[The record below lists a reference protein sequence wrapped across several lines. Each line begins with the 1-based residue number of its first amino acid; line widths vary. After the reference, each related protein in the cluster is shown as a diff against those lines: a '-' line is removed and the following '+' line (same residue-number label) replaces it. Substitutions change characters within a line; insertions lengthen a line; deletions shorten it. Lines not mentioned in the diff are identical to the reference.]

1 MIVIGVCDDNKQF
14 AQLLCGRL
22 TELSAKAPSRIDI
35 KIAPIFTSADQVTE
49 YLQGSTIDV
58 LFLDIDMP
66 STNGFQLAKMLGE
79 THPSTIVVF
88 VSAYDE
94 LVYSSFEYCPFRF
107 LRKAHLSREL
117 DITFEKVIERCT
129 IDNEALLFDT
139 TEGEMILRVKDIL
152 YFEGQR
158 NYFYIYTLQG
168 KQYKC
173 RGTMDSLEKRT
184 QDFDFFRIHSSYI
197 VNHQHIES
205 INSSGFVTMKNRKS
219 LSISK
224 RRMASFKAS
233 YMEFIRRRVTR

>member
-1 MIVIGVCDDNKQF
+1 MIIIGVCDDNKQF
-14 AQLLCGRL
+14 AQLLSGRL
-22 TELSAKAPSRIDI
+22 TELSARAPSRIDI
-35 KIAPIFTSADQVTE
+35 KIAPILTSAAHVSE
-49 YLQGSTIDV
+49 YMQNSTIDI

-66 STNGFQLAKMLGE
+66 NTSGFQLAKMLSE
-79 THPSTIVVF
+79 THPDTIIIF

-117 DITFEKVIERCT
+117 DITFEKSIERCT
-129 IDNEALLFDT
+129 IDKEVLLFNT
-139 TEGEMILRVKDIL
+139 TEGEALLRVKDIL

-168 KQYKC
+168 KEYKC
-173 RGTMDSLEKRT
+173 RGTMDSLEKQT
-184 QDFDFFRIHSSYI
+184 QGFDFFRIHSSYI

-205 INSSGFVTMKNRKS
+205 VNSSGFLTMKNRKS

-224 RRMASFKAS
+224 RRASAFKAS
-233 YMEFIRRRVTR
+233 YMEFIRRGVTR